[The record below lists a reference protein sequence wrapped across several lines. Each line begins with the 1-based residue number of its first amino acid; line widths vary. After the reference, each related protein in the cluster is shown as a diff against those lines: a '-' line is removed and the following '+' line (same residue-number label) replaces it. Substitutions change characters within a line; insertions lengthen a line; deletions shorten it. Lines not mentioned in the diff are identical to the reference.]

1 MRFLVLP
8 MLVLLAAPAV
18 AADYLGEVLAV
29 SDGDTFT
36 MESETGKVRVRICGT
51 MHPSAVIPVTVEP
64 PACCRT

>member
-8 MLVLLAAPAV
+8 MVALLTAPAV

-36 MESETGKVRVRICGT
+36 MKPETYALGSAES
-51 MHPSAVIPVTVEP
+51 MHPSAVSPATVKP
-64 PACCRT
+64 LACCRT